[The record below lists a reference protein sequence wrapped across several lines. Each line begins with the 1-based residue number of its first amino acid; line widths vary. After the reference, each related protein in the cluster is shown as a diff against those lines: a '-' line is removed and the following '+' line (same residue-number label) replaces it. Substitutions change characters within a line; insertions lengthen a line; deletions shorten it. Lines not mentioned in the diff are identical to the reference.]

1 MLIRIM
7 TPARIRMNRGLFKA
21 VSFPADSGTGEVNSV
36 TVSAMPLKMPM
47 RLFSVRS
54 YISGTCIRPKLDQF
68 SF

>member
-1 MLIRIM
+1 MQIKIM
-7 TPARIRMNRGLFKA
+7 MPARIRMNTGLFKA

-54 YISGTCIRPKLDQF
+54 
-68 SF
+68 